1 MSDYDVTKYF
11 QDRQQRFEAALKFA
25 TTKCEYPSSSYGSIS
40 FPSMDT
46 AIQKADELLT
56 KLDETE
62 K

>member
-25 TTKCEYPSSSYGSIS
+25 TTTCDYPDRWDGNMNY
-40 FPSMDT
+40 PTMDR
-46 AIQKADELLT
+46 AIQMADELLT
-56 KLDETE
+56 KLEETE